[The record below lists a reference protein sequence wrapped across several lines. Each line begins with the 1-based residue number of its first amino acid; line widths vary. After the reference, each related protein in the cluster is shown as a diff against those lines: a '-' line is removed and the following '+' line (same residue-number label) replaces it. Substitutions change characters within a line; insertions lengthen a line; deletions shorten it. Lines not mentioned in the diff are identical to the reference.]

1 MQPNIPL
8 SAGLHLQGWD
18 GGDPEI
24 SSGRNR
30 VLLSIPADVS
40 ADSQSITG
48 HRPLTHTGDQFEV
61 SSESNMHV
69 IRPVAINANLCKV
82 RLLLKV
88 FTSEVVA
95 METLALSITE
105 ERVKFGFLSFFVKA
119 LSISSRYV
127 HAFNERE
134 VT

>member
-1 MQPNIPL
+1 M
-8 SAGLHLQGWD
+8 
-18 GGDPEI
+18 
-24 SSGRNR
+24 
-30 VLLSIPADVS
+30 LLSIPADVS

-105 ERVKFGFLSFFVKA
+105 DRVKFGFLLLKA

-127 HAFNERE
+127 HAFNETE